1 MAKREEEEPLKRAS
15 VVFGRTL
22 IYEVRSVCNKRRKRL
37 EGSGTV
43 KSWQNYQNRL
53 SKSSRRRLNI

>member
-22 IYEVRSVCNKRRKRL
+22 IYEVRSVCYKRIKRL
-37 EGSGTV
+37 ADSCT
-43 KSWQNYQNRL
+43 
-53 SKSSRRRLNI
+53 